1 MGKAD
6 AILDAAV
13 ALFAQ
18 RGFSQATV
26 SEIASSAGVAN
37 GTVIYHYKSKEN
49 LLYVISWFAL
59 STLLKRTRMEIAGAS
74 SGLEGV
80 DFYIRAFFHYL
91 DDHTNKFHVYLQNPA
106 AGITDA
112 DPHLLGNLEALRT
125 RYREMLVEILC
136 EGLRDGSVPG
146 FEVGTPEEA
155 AFGIQSMLFG
165 SAWLALC
172 QNHERKKLLP
182 QSLATAYLRLT
193 RKP

>member
-1 MGKAD
+1 MGKID

-26 SEIASSAGVAN
+26 SEIAMKAGVAN

-49 LLYVISWFAL
+49 LLFVISWFAL

-91 DDHTNKFHVYLQNPA
+91 GDHPNNFLVFLQNPA

-125 RYREMLVEILC
+125 RYREMLVEIVC
-136 EGLRDGSVPG
+136 EGLRDGSVSE
-146 FEVGTPEEA
+146 FEVGTPEEVA
-155 AFGIQSMLFG
+155 LGIQSMLFG

-172 QNHERKKLLP
+172 QNQERKNLLS
-182 QSLATAYLRLT
+182 QCLATAYLRLT
-193 RKP
+193 CKP